1 MTTNINIRVDK
12 KLKKDAE
19 NLFNELGI
27 TMSSAINMFLKTA
40 IREEGIPFRVNKNK
54 INDDTIK
61 ALDEYENMKD
71 KKKYKRYSSFSEL
84 VKEVANA

>member
-27 TMSSAINMFLKTA
+27 TMSSAISMFLKTA
-40 IREEGIPFRVNKNK
+40 IREEGIPFQVTKNR
-54 INDDTIK
+54 INATTKK
-61 ALDEYENMKD
+61 ALEEYKNMKNT
-71 KKKYKRYSSFSEL
+71 KKYKRYSNFSEL
-84 VKEVANA
+84 VKR

>member
-12 KLKKDAE
+12 KLKNDAE

-40 IREEGIPFRVNKNK
+40 IREEGVPFIVNKNK
-54 INDDTIK
+54 INEDTLK
-61 ALDEYENMKD
+61 ALGEYRNMKD
-71 KKKYKRYSSFSEL
+71 KKKYKRYSSFSEI
-84 VKEVANA
+84 VNEVANA

>member
-12 KLKKDAE
+12 KLKNDAE

-40 IREEGIPFRVNKNK
+40 IREEGIPFIVNKNK
-54 INDDTIK
+54 INEDTLK
-61 ALDEYENMKD
+61 ALGEYRNMKD
-71 KKKYKRYSSFSEL
+71 KKKYKRYSSFSEI
-84 VKEVANA
+84 VNEVANA